1 MSSLK
6 MVTMGILL
14 AAVFAGGVAWG
25 QVEEN
30 LTYQGNKARIAVGTI
45 KSKAGDCDDEMAAAI
60 GEMLSTALANN
71 NKFIVLA
78 SQEEMGELV
87 DEIELGQSEY
97 VEEGAGADKGVME
110 GADVLITGAV
120 TGFEPEASGG
130 GGAIGGLKKKA
141 FGKVGMESKTA
152 KILIDLK
159 LIDIRTRRVLKA
171 MSLEGSSTSWATDVE
186 GGGFVEDVALAGAMG
201 AYSNEPMEKA
211 VRSVLAKAVD
221 KIGKEMPKDY
231 YRYKG
236 KGEYS
241 QEYREP
247 SVGATGGATGESGE
261 GSGASG
267 GGASRPG
274 GGVVKAENMSLYTK
288 YDFVPGDRTIFY
300 DDLAREEVGE
310 FPSRWSFDEGVFE
323 IAKKGELNMIM
334 CSDQGSI
341 RPKMEAG
348 LPDRYTVEWETFS
361 NGADQQ
367 GHYYHL
373 YILDKNEKE
382 IGCFSLTNGQ
392 FTSIS
397 IFGKEVASKEL
408 PSKLGKGIH
417 TMRIMGTKTT
427 LKCYVDNDRV
437 ANIPDIEYFEPVS
450 FKLTCDPY
458 KDQGNPMLMGRFR
471 VAEGGKTLRQQL
483 DETGKIV
490 THGILFDAGSDVIKG
505 ESYKTLADIGNLLTE
520 DPSLR
525 LSIQGHTDSDNEE
538 AFNQDLSE
546 RRAASVKAYLAD
558 RAQIDP
564 SRLETKG
571 FGETQPIDANTT
583 PEGKANNRRVELVK
597 L

>member
-1 MSSLK
+1 
-6 MVTMGILL
+6 
-14 AAVFAGGVAWG
+14 
-25 QVEEN
+25 
-30 LTYQGNKARIAVGTI
+30 
-45 KSKAGDCDDEMAAAI
+45 
-60 GEMLSTALANN
+60 
-71 NKFIVLA
+71 
-78 SQEEMGELV
+78 
-87 DEIELGQSEY
+87 
-97 VEEGAGADKGVME
+97 
-110 GADVLITGAV
+110 
-120 TGFEPEASGG
+120 
-130 GGAIGGLKKKA
+130 
-141 FGKVGMESKTA
+141 
-152 KILIDLK
+152 
-159 LIDIRTRRVLKA
+159 
-171 MSLEGSSTSWATDVE
+171 
-186 GGGFVEDVALAGAMG
+186 
-201 AYSNEPMEKA
+201 
-211 VRSVLAKAVD
+211 
-221 KIGKEMPKDY
+221 
-231 YRYKG
+231 
-236 KGEYS
+236 
-241 QEYREP
+241 
-247 SVGATGGATGESGE
+247 
-261 GSGASG
+261 
-267 GGASRPG
+267 
-274 GGVVKAENMSLYTK
+274 
-288 YDFVPGDRTIFY
+288 
-300 DDLAREEVGE
+300 
-310 FPSRWSFDEGVFE
+310 VFE